1 MGSKRKPIILI
12 GAPSGAGK
20 TELSQQIIANALP
33 FFSELC
39 GHHSVAVVR
48 HDLKLLPE
56 DLPRD
61 QIHIIECATHQFEQM
76 QRRYSGALSHFLRDC
91 ELVIHVNLD
100 IAKRIVVRQ
109 YFRRIF
115 TGPQRLNRLQ
125 RVLQLSKYRRVLG
138 YLLTRQLKQATV
150 NWAAFGR
157 ALASDNAAH
166 VALVRAHRVGD
177 GYQFVLESEIS
188 SADGQVEASQ
198 RA

>member
-1 MGSKRKPIILI
+1 MTIERQPRKPIILI

-20 TELSQQIIANALP
+20 TELSQQIIANAVP
-33 FFSELC
+33 FFSDLC
-39 GHHSVAVVR
+39 GHHSITIVR

-61 QIHIIECATHQFEQM
+61 QIHIIECATHQFERM

-125 RVLQLSKYRRVLG
+125 RVLQLSKYRRVIG
-138 YLLTRQLKQATV
+138 YLLTRQIELATV
-150 NWAAFGR
+150 NWAAFGC
-157 ALASDNAAH
+157 ALSSDNAGR
-166 VALVRAHRVGD
+166 VALVHAHRVGD
-177 GYQFVLESEIS
+177 DYRFILESEIP
-188 SADGQVEASQ
+188 GV
-198 RA
+198 RGHK